1 MPHHQPRDDNNND
14 QGSMRTT
21 PVKGTQEVP
30 ATAPIFEGHLYL
42 QHPEKSGRWQWRL
55 FRFDGTSFTCLST
68 RKIKL
73 PPDTPV
79 DTTPNENTLVQS
91 LSSHQLNQHQQHNMN
106 HSTSFHTSHTSPLL
120 ATPKDKTLRLVS
132 MTSASMPD
140 LPALA
145 TTPSNNV
152 NEPMLASYYQ
162 LPKWTVD
169 IANISA
175 ISVLKGSKKRSPFS
189 SNSSKSKCFCI
200 RTYDGQCHVMK
211 AQKYKDLER
220 WLFVLTKMW
229 RFVQTIRDQMQKQQQ
244 QQQQQLPVAMQPA
257 ISPYPPVFINPVS
270 SWEQQ
275 QQPPF
280 AVARPFDNTITARN
294 LVPPPPPPPP
304 PPHIHDNTIAPT
316 TSSPQPQPPV
326 GAPSFTQPHHHQH
339 QQQQQSTQYDARY
352 KAPMLS
358 MEKVHWI
365 DQWRESLA
373 ELAAYDQKAVSP
385 PPIEPIPDDDQ
396 ISSISGLTSI
406 SHRGRPAAAATT
418 TAPRRSIV
426 SPRRKASKRS
436 IRSITAS
443 MKRVAGGGSGS
454 GGGGHPTDGGT
465 IKSNSIAPANA
476 SSAAIMPQELPL
488 EDRPSSSLKKKRS
501 DEVKN
506 WITSNKAEEIVIVG
520 PDMDYFQDANTVLE
534 KEESVNADADYRAA
548 VRYHTSI
555 RGRNVQLVEEEE
567 EQQQHPINERQNQ
580 LSHRASLIADEQIHG
595 HSPLQTLA
603 RTDNPRAL
611 QQHINYSKRSSSPAL
626 MWQSSTT
633 TQPLNTRGMD
643 DDNNDDDDMSLADL
657 QRSLRRVSVND
668 DPRQQYNRVRSPS
681 ASSILDKRAPLDLIN
696 NQRSIVYPQPHP
708 SYYTPSSQHY
718 STQPLPPST
727 PSIVA
732 PAVPPMPVGRCSTP
746 SRPFYGQ
753 PTMSSSELTSTQSKK
768 MYHYFDTQS
777 SRTIATDAVTPP
789 VDKKKRPQS
798 WMIPSTTTFLDPKSA
813 GAAAAS
819 PVHPSLK
826 ATTSSSNSNH
836 DHYYTRRSIDVAD
849 TIRRGSTSS
858 NRWS

>member
-1 MPHHQPRDDNNND
+1 MPHHQPRDDHNND

-79 DTTPNENTLVQS
+79 DATPNDHTLVQS
-91 LSSHQLNQHQQHNMN
+91 LSSHQLNQHQQHNIN

-140 LPALA
+140 LPAIA
-145 TTPSNNV
+145 TTSSNT

-244 QQQQQLPVAMQPA
+244 QQQPVVVMQPQ
-257 ISPYPPVFINPVS
+257 STPQPPTSSYPPHANAMFMHPS

-275 QQPPF
+275 QPTF
-280 AVARPFDNTITARN
+280 AARTFDNTMTARN
-294 LVPPPPPPPP
+294 LVPPPPPP
-304 PPHIHDNTIAPT
+304 PPHIHDNTIVPT
-316 TSSPQPQPPV
+316 TSSPPPAV
-326 GAPSFTQPHHHQH
+326 GIPSLTQPHH
-339 QQQQQSTQYDARY
+339 QQQQSTQYDARY

-396 ISSISGLTSI
+396 VSSISGLTSI
-406 SHRGRPAAAATT
+406 SHRERSPAAAAT

-426 SPRRKASKRS
+426 TPRRKASKRS

-443 MKRVAGGGSGS
+443 MKRVAGGAT
-454 GGGGHPTDGGT
+454 HPTTDGGT

-506 WITSNKAEEIVIVG
+506 WITSNKTEEIVIVG

-548 VRYHTSI
+548 IRYHTSI
-555 RGRNVQLVEEEE
+555 RGRN
-567 EQQQHPINERQNQ
+567 HC
-580 LSHRASLIADEQIHG
+580 LSTATSFVLYAVITT
-595 HSPLQTLA
+595 LQYPT
-603 RTDNPRAL
+603 
-611 QQHINYSKRSSSPAL
+611 I
-626 MWQSSTT
+626 TT
-633 TQPLNTRGMD
+633 
-643 DDNNDDDDMSLADL
+643 
-657 QRSLRRVSVND
+657 
-668 DPRQQYNRVRSPS
+668 Y
-681 ASSILDKRAPLDLIN
+681 
-696 NQRSIVYPQPHP
+696 
-708 SYYTPSSQHY
+708 
-718 STQPLPPST
+718 
-727 PSIVA
+727 
-732 PAVPPMPVGRCSTP
+732 
-746 SRPFYGQ
+746 
-753 PTMSSSELTSTQSKK
+753 
-768 MYHYFDTQS
+768 
-777 SRTIATDAVTPP
+777 
-789 VDKKKRPQS
+789 
-798 WMIPSTTTFLDPKSA
+798 
-813 GAAAAS
+813 
-819 PVHPSLK
+819 
-826 ATTSSSNSNH
+826 
-836 DHYYTRRSIDVAD
+836 
-849 TIRRGSTSS
+849 
-858 NRWS
+858 

>member
-1 MPHHQPRDDNNND
+1 MCLCVFKSGSAPFFFCALLFFFPSLVHFAIFSLTHSQNFYSAAVTPHSMPHHQPRDDNNND

-79 DTTPNENTLVQS
+79 DATPNENTLVQS
-91 LSSHQLNQHQQHNMN
+91 LSSHQLNQHQHHQQHNMN

-145 TTPSNNV
+145 STPSNNV

-244 QQQQQLPVAMQPA
+244 QQQQQQPLVAMQPA
-257 ISPYPPVFINPVS
+257 ISSYPPVFINPLS

-275 QQPPF
+275 QQPTF
-280 AVARPFDNTITARN
+280 AAARPFDNTITARN

-304 PPHIHDNTIAPT
+304 HNTIAPT
-316 TSSPQPQPPV
+316 TSSPQPPQPPM
-326 GAPSFTQPHHHQH
+326 GAPSFTQPHHHH
-339 QQQQQSTQYDARY
+339 QQPTQYDARY

-406 SHRGRPAAAATT
+406 SHRGRPTAAATT

-506 WITSNKAEEIVIVG
+506 WITSNKAEEIVIGKETSTYNTYTCESNVCLSG
-520 PDMDYFQDANTVLE
+520 PGYGLFSRC
-534 KEESVNADADYRAA
+534 KYC
-548 VRYHTSI
+548 
-555 RGRNVQLVEEEE
+555 
-567 EQQQHPINERQNQ
+567 
-580 LSHRASLIADEQIHG
+580 
-595 HSPLQTLA
+595 
-603 RTDNPRAL
+603 
-611 QQHINYSKRSSSPAL
+611 
-626 MWQSSTT
+626 
-633 TQPLNTRGMD
+633 TRKG
-643 DDNNDDDDMSLADL
+643 
-657 QRSLRRVSVND
+657 RVSE
-668 DPRQQYNRVRSPS
+668 RRCR
-681 ASSILDKRAPLDLIN
+681 L
-696 NQRSIVYPQPHP
+696 
-708 SYYTPSSQHY
+708 PSSCPIPY
-718 STQPLPPST
+718 LDSWSEC
-727 PSIVA
+727 SIGG
-732 PAVPPMPVGRCSTP
+732 GR
-746 SRPFYGQ
+746 R
-753 PTMSSSELTSTQSKK
+753 
-768 MYHYFDTQS
+768 
-777 SRTIATDAVTPP
+777 RAT
-789 VDKKKRPQS
+789 
-798 WMIPSTTTFLDPKSA
+798 
-813 GAAAAS
+813 AAS
-819 PVHPSLK
+819 HQ
-826 ATTSSSNSNH
+826 
-836 DHYYTRRSIDVAD
+836 
-849 TIRRGSTSS
+849 
-858 NRWS
+858 

>member
-1 MPHHQPRDDNNND
+1 MPHHQPRDDTNND

-79 DTTPNENTLVQS
+79 DPTPSDNTLVQS

-120 ATPKDKTLRLVS
+120 ATPKDKTLRL
-132 MTSASMPD
+132 TSASMPD
-140 LPALA
+140 LPVLT
-145 TTPSNNV
+145 TTPSNV

-229 RFVQTIRDQMQKQQQ
+229 RFVQTIRDQMQKQQ
-244 QQQQQLPVAMQPA
+244 PVVVMPPQPTPPPPA
-257 ISPYPPVFINPVS
+257 TSSYPPHANAVFMHHPS

-275 QQPPF
+275 QQPTF
-280 AVARPFDNTITARN
+280 TAARPFDNTITARN

-304 PPHIHDNTIAPT
+304 HIHDNAIGPT
-316 TSSPQPQPPV
+316 SPSPAM
-326 GAPSFTQPHHHQH
+326 GAPSFTQPHHP
-339 QQQQQSTQYDARY
+339 QQSTQYDARY

-373 ELAAYDQKAVSP
+373 ELAAYDQRAVSP

-396 ISSISGLTSI
+396 VSSISGLTSI
-406 SHRGRPAAAATT
+406 SHRGRPPATATT
-418 TAPRRSIV
+418 AQRRSIV

-443 MKRVAGGGSGS
+443 MKRVTGGSGN
-454 GGGGHPTDGGT
+454 GGATNPTDGGT

-488 EDRPSSSLKKKRS
+488 EDRPTSSLKKKRS

-506 WITSNKAEEIVIVG
+506 WITSNKAEEIVIG
-520 PDMDYFQDANTVLE
+520 
-534 KEESVNADADYRAA
+534 KE
-548 VRYHTSI
+548 
-555 RGRNVQLVEEEE
+555 
-567 EQQQHPINERQNQ
+567 
-580 LSHRASLIADEQIHG
+580 
-595 HSPLQTLA
+595 
-603 RTDNPRAL
+603 
-611 QQHINYSKRSSSPAL
+611 SSSIYL
-626 MWQSSTT
+626 QVSNVCFSG
-633 TQPLNTRGMD
+633 TRYG
-643 DDNNDDDDMSLADL
+643 LFP
-657 QRSLRRVSVND
+657 RCKHCTGKGRV
-668 DPRQQYNRVRSPS
+668 
-681 ASSILDKRAPLDLIN
+681 
-696 NQRSIVYPQPHP
+696 
-708 SYYTPSSQHY
+708 
-718 STQPLPPST
+718 
-727 PSIVA
+727 
-732 PAVPPMPVGRCSTP
+732 C
-746 SRPFYGQ
+746 
-753 PTMSSSELTSTQSKK
+753 EC
-768 MYHYFDTQS
+768 
-777 SRTIATDAVTPP
+777 
-789 VDKKKRPQS
+789 
-798 WMIPSTTTFLDPKSA
+798 
-813 GAAAAS
+813 
-819 PVHPSLK
+819 
-826 ATTSSSNSNH
+826 
-836 DHYYTRRSIDVAD
+836 
-849 TIRRGSTSS
+849 
-858 NRWS
+858 

>member
-79 DTTPNENTLVQS
+79 DPTPNENTLVQS
-91 LSSHQLNQHQQHNMN
+91 LSSHQLNQHHHHHHQQHNMN

-145 TTPSNNV
+145 TTPSNNI

-244 QQQQQLPVAMQPA
+244 QQQQPLVVMQPPPT
-257 ISPYPPVFINPVS
+257 SSYPPHANAMFMHPPS

-275 QQPPF
+275 QQQQQQPTF
-280 AVARPFDNTITARN
+280 ATARPFDNTITARN

-304 PPHIHDNTIAPT
+304 HIHDNTIAPT
-316 TSSPQPQPPV
+316 TSSPPPAPV
-326 GAPSFTQPHHHQH
+326 GAPSFTQPHH
-339 QQQQQSTQYDARY
+339 QQQQQPSTQYDARY

-406 SHRGRPAAAATT
+406 SHRGRPPAAAA

-443 MKRVAGGGSGS
+443 MKRVAGGGGGGGNASGS
-454 GGGGHPTDGGT
+454 GGHPTDGGGT

-506 WITSNKAEEIVIVG
+506 WITSNKAEEIVIGKEASTYAYMLESNVYYSG
-520 PDMDYFQDANTVLE
+520 TRHGLFPRCKHCTRKGRVSERRCRLPSSCPIPYFDSWSKCTIGGGR
-534 KEESVNADADYRAA
+534 RA
-548 VRYHTSI
+548 
-555 RGRNVQLVEEEE
+555 
-567 EQQQHPINERQNQ
+567 
-580 LSHRASLIADEQIHG
+580 
-595 HSPLQTLA
+595 
-603 RTDNPRAL
+603 
-611 QQHINYSKRSSSPAL
+611 
-626 MWQSSTT
+626 TT
-633 TQPLNTRGMD
+633 TTACYQ
-643 DDNNDDDDMSLADL
+643 
-657 QRSLRRVSVND
+657 
-668 DPRQQYNRVRSPS
+668 
-681 ASSILDKRAPLDLIN
+681 
-696 NQRSIVYPQPHP
+696 
-708 SYYTPSSQHY
+708 
-718 STQPLPPST
+718 
-727 PSIVA
+727 
-732 PAVPPMPVGRCSTP
+732 
-746 SRPFYGQ
+746 
-753 PTMSSSELTSTQSKK
+753 
-768 MYHYFDTQS
+768 
-777 SRTIATDAVTPP
+777 
-789 VDKKKRPQS
+789 
-798 WMIPSTTTFLDPKSA
+798 
-813 GAAAAS
+813 
-819 PVHPSLK
+819 
-826 ATTSSSNSNH
+826 
-836 DHYYTRRSIDVAD
+836 
-849 TIRRGSTSS
+849 
-858 NRWS
+858 